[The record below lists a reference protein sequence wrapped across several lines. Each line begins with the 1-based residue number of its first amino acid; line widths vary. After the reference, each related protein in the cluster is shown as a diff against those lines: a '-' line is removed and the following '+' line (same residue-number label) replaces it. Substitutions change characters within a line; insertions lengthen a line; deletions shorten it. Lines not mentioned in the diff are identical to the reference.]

1 MAQWRHQFL
10 LGFVRAALATAAD
23 GCACHGVLQVDW
35 ETMWRERLADYAR
48 PQEGKAALGWS
59 TKVTVEVITWLIT

>member
-1 MAQWRHQFL
+1 M
-10 LGFVRAALATAAD
+10 
-23 GCACHGVLQVDW
+23 CAWPGVLQVDW

-59 TKVTVEVITWLIT
+59 TKVTVEVSFVVAWPRGIRPASSCCL